1 LRILVDIL
9 TTKRDKRVL
18 VFVNPAGGA
27 GKAQRLVREYVV
39 GVWSEAEFNYQ
50 IIVTGFK
57 QRKNKRIFQKK
68 IFIFYIIE
76 YAGHARDY
84 VQSLELSEWSG
95 IVVASGDGLVYE
107 VNNLQKY

>member
-1 LRILVDIL
+1 MFFFKKLFSINLVDIVR
-9 TTKRDKRVL
+9 TKRDKSVL

-57 QRKNKRIFQKK
+57 Q
-68 IFIFYIIE
+68 
-76 YAGHARDY
+76 
-84 VQSLELSEWSG
+84 
-95 IVVASGDGLVYE
+95 
-107 VNNLQKY
+107 

>member
-1 LRILVDIL
+1 M
-9 TTKRDKRVL
+9 K
-18 VFVNPAGGA
+18 
-27 GKAQRLVREYVV
+27 
-39 GVWSEAEFNYQ
+39 
-50 IIVTGFK
+50 
-57 QRKNKRIFQKK
+57 KNKRIFQKK

-107 VNNLQKY
+107 VNNNFQKYGYD